1 MKQHM
6 DGGFVHGGSPGNE
19 ELAIFCTSC
28 PQPGINVKDH
38 QDPETTWA
46 LGRSYVADGCFSQVH
61 QLSRCDDDVALQDGQ
76 MYMTE
81 STRYSAHLATAIE
94 RKDVRTLPGC
104 SSVPIHVIHCQPTAN
119 DLQ

>member
-19 ELAIFCTSC
+19 ELAIFCASC

-38 QDPETTWA
+38 QDPKTTWA
-46 LGRSYVADGCFSQVH
+46 LGRSYVANGCFSQVH

-81 STRYSAHLATAIE
+81 STCYSAHLATTIE
-94 RKDVRTLPGC
+94 RKAVHTLPGYA
-104 SSVPIHVIHCQPTAN
+104 SVNIHLIHYSPTAN